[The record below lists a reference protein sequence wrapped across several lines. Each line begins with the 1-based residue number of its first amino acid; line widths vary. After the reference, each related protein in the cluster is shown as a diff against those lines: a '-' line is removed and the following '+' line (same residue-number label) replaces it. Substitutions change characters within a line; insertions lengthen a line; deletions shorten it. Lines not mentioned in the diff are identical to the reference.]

1 MSTPSLQDL
10 QSPIDPTGYSSIS
23 GSQLLQILTSLFPY
37 LNTGLAVVTA
47 DVAGN
52 PTVPDARTD
61 SSTTSTKWQRYLW
74 IRQSAT
80 SVGVYVWNPGGAV
93 DATYL
98 QWQSINIAGIAAGSI
113 QGFMI
118 ADNTISSV
126 KIMSLDWSKLTG
138 VPSGF
143 SPSGAA
149 GGDLTGTY
157 PNPTIAAG
165 VVTTAKIA
173 LLNVTNALI
182 ENGSAITGITVGK
195 LAPASGSAKDMIRVN
210 AAITGM
216 EAFTPPLIFTTA
228 GIPVAANANKLLAVN
243 AGATDY
249 TLVNP
254 ITGTGRILQIVQAS
268 DNAADTTALNATI
281 ATLPTTS
288 TTKHPVALDCA
299 ITPINATSTLM
310 IELGINLSTGSNSV
324 IAALFQDAGANAI
337 AAISEDADGDTRP
350 ITAILRYSVVSGS
363 LVART
368 FKAGFGSDQANN
380 TRYNSTDGATKLF
393 GGTLGVNSWMR
404 VTEYL

>member
-1 MSTPSLQDL
+1 MSILQQDIEK
-10 QSPIDPTGYSSIS
+10 PFDPTGYSSIS
-23 GSQLLQILTSLFPY
+23 GSQLAELIDGATPADDKGFI
-37 LNTGLAVVTA
+37 VVTD
-47 DVAGN
+47 DVSTV
-52 PTVPDARTD
+52 PQVPDAV
-61 SSTTSTKWQRYLW
+61 TTTKWQRYIW
-74 IRQSAT
+74 KRVSAT
-80 SVGVYVWNPGGAV
+80 TVSLYVWNDNGAV

-98 QWQSINIAGIAAGSI
+98 KWIPATIAGIAAGSI
-113 QGFMI
+113 VNTMI
-118 ADNTISSV
+118 ADNTIQSV
-126 KIMSLDWSKLTG
+126 KIVSLDWSKLTG
-138 VPSGF
+138 VPTTFPVG
-143 SPSGAA
+143 GAA
-149 GGDLTGTY
+149 GGALSGTY
-157 PNPTIAAG
+157 PNPSLAAG
-165 VVTTAKIA
+165 AVTTTSITD
-173 LLNVTNALI
+173 LNVTNAKI
-182 ENGSAITGITVGK
+182 ENGSATTGITVGK

-228 GIPVAANANKLLAVN
+228 GIPVATNANKLLAVN

-268 DNAADTTALNATI
+268 DNAADTTALNATL

-288 TTKHPVALDCA
+288 TTKHPVAIDCA
-299 ITPINATSTLM
+299 ITPISATSTLM
-310 IELGINLSTGSNSV
+310 IELGLNLSTGSNSV

-337 AAISEDADGDTRP
+337 AAVSEDADGDTRP